1 MPHVPTV
8 PNRLYNSG
16 HHSACAKVYHQAMS
30 KMTAYGDV
38 MPPLAMRYISHA
50 MSTAARTDCV
60 STQAWTLRRGLN
72 GAYAAMIK

>member
-1 MPHVPTV
+1 
-8 PNRLYNSG
+8 
-16 HHSACAKVYHQAMS
+16 MS
-30 KMTAYGDV
+30 KMVAYGDV